1 LRIHTAENE
10 QLYVNAI
17 SKFANGSDVEGHLY
31 FTTAGIHNGSIQFQ
45 RGPVPGNGVNGIT
58 NECLLHVLLHRTKF
72 LNTKFPCVENALAIQ
87 HMEEALGQFNNR
99 TAARI
104 ARGVEGKEVV

>member
-1 LRIHTAENE
+1 MRIYTTENE

-17 SKFANGSDVEGHLY
+17 SKLANGSDVEGHLY
-31 FTTAGIHNGSIQFQ
+31 FTQAGIHNGSVQFQ
-45 RGPVPGNGVNGIT
+45 RGPVPTNGVNGIT
-58 NECLLHVLLHRTKF
+58 NECLLHILIHRTTY
-72 LNTKFPCVENALAIQ
+72 LNNKFPCAENAQAIAAMGLALKAF
-87 HMEEALGQFNNR
+87 ESR

>member
-1 LRIHTAENE
+1 VRIHSAENG

-17 SKFANGSDVEGHLY
+17 SKLANGSEVEGHLY

-45 RGPVPGNGVNGIT
+45 RGPVPENGVNGVT
-58 NECLLHVLLHRTKF
+58 NECLLHVLLHRTRF
-72 LNTKFPCVENALAIQ
+72 LNAKFPCAENQLAIQ
-87 HMEEALGQFNNR
+87 HMEEALAYFNMR

-104 ARGVEGKEVV
+104 TRGVEGKEVV